1 MHSVELV
8 ITFSFCLVAQYSENY
23 RNFQLD
29 NPWVIIM
36 AFVFLIATMIVAFC
50 AKKARTFPLDMVLL
64 LVFILSFS
72 YIISLACSAVV
83 DSTEDNT
90 LVPVTIAATIGITA
104 ALTIYAFVC
113 KGHYILWIGI
123 LLVCCAAA
131 FTLGIASIFV
141 YMPLLYVLICVLGLV
156 IYGIYLVIITK
167 MIIGNELGGFPL
179 DSPIIA
185 SVFLYIYIMRIFI
198 YLLALFSK
206 K

>member
-1 MHSVELV
+1 M
-8 ITFSFCLVAQYSENY
+8 
-23 RNFQLD
+23 
-29 NPWVIIM
+29 
-36 AFVFLIATMIVAFC
+36 
-50 AKKARTFPLDMVLL
+50 
-64 LVFILSFS
+64 
-72 YIISLACSAVV
+72 
-83 DSTEDNT
+83 
-90 LVPVTIAATIGITA
+90 TIAATIGITT

-113 KGHYILWIGI
+113 KGNYVLWIGI
-123 LLVCCAAA
+123 LLVCCAGA

-141 YMPLLYVLICVLGLV
+141 YMPLLYVLLCVLGLV

-185 SVFLYIYIMRIFI
+185 SVFLYIYIMRIFL